1 MQPALLGN
9 RSRAVPLRDTMGAA
23 RPLPEHC
30 PGLVPS
36 VYVVLPTRT
45 LCAPLFVFHGCFHSV
60 LPALLVR
67 NINQRRVFLRAQKQT
82 LTKDGLGSRA
92 AVSYELAGRRKS
104 DDGQSGAFTVTQRQ
118 SWVGWLGLWEATVN
132 D

>member
-1 MQPALLGN
+1 
-9 RSRAVPLRDTMGAA
+9 MGAA

-45 LCAPLFVFHGCFHSV
+45 LCAPLFMFHGCFHSV

-67 NINQRRVFLRAQKQT
+67 NINQRRVFPRAQKQT
-82 LTKDGLGSRA
+82 VTKDGLGVNLGHSPIGLRFG
-92 AVSYELAGRRKS
+92 LPLDRRQHLPKVYRS
-104 DDGQSGAFTVTQRQ
+104 TDRDEITP
-118 SWVGWLGLWEATVN
+118 
-132 D
+132 

>member
-1 MQPALLGN
+1 M
-9 RSRAVPLRDTMGAA
+9 
-23 RPLPEHC
+23 
-30 PGLVPS
+30 
-36 VYVVLPTRT
+36 VLPTRT

-92 AVSYELAGRRKS
+92 AVSYELAGRRES
-104 DDGQSGAFTVTQRQ
+104 DDGQSEGFSRHATPI
-118 SWVGWLGLWEATVN
+118 LGRLAGTMGSNSE
-132 D
+132 

>member
-82 LTKDGLGSRA
+82 LTKDGLGSTWPSLDFPDTKLMFLSRFQPLI
-92 AVSYELAGRRKS
+92 SGR
-104 DDGQSGAFTVTQRQ
+104 THV
-118 SWVGWLGLWEATVN
+118 V
-132 D
+132 